1 MTTSLEFVTLNDSEA
16 KAVLIT
22 HVELSPDSEVI
33 AVAADADLAPQV
45 QAVLRSLGDSLD
57 AGQAARLLIEHLTPQ
72 RPLSRG
78 TVLQAHRNSVAR
90 DALAAE
96 FGLLSSSDVAELSRS
111 TARNAGAT
119 AARWRAAGRI
129 FAVTSGGKG
138 ALFPGFQFDAGG
150 QPVPVIADILTVL
163 ADRLDPWSFAL
174 WFTGDNPR
182 LGGLRPVDA
191 LNSDPDAVLAA
202 ARALAN
208 DLT

>member
-1 MTTSLEFVTLNDSEA
+1 M
-16 KAVLIT
+16 AV
-22 HVELSPDSEVI
+22 P
-33 AVAADADLAPQV
+33 ADLAPQV
-45 QAVLRSLGDSLD
+45 QAVLRSLADSLD

-78 TVLQAHRNSVAR
+78 AVLQAHRNSVAR

-96 FGLLSSSDVAELSRS
+96 FGLLSSSDVAELSGS
-111 TARNAGAT
+111 AARNAGAT

-129 FAVTSGGKG
+129 FAVTSGGKA

-150 QPVPVIADILTVL
+150 QPVPVIADILTAL
-163 ADRLDPWSFAL
+163 ADRLDPWSLAL
-174 WFTGDNPR
+174 WFTGDNTR

-191 LNSDPDAVLAA
+191 LSGDPDAVLAA
-202 ARALAN
+202 ARALAD